1 MLLQGQAKFDF
12 EIAFDSRDLSFRQQF
27 AKVVAP
33 RCWQIQYAGIVPDIV
48 AVGPQDFLQI
58 DDFLSVFEYP
68 LLKHFVLL
76 KVDIV
81 SVVEF
86 GWEQVLLAARVLVK
100 WIFLNFYLRLV
111 RSDLNGGFGE
121 SGRD

>member
-1 MLLQGQAKFDF
+1 MLLPGQAKLDF
-12 EIAFDSRDLSFRQQF
+12 EIAFDSRDLSFRQQS

-33 RCWQIQYAGIVPDIV
+33 RRWQIQFAGIVPNIV

-58 DDFLSVFEYP
+58 DDFLSIFKYP

-76 KVDIV
+76 KVDVVSIV
-81 SVVEF
+81 EL
-86 GWEQVLLAARVLVK
+86 GWEQVLLAARMLVK

-111 RSDLNGGFGE
+111 RSDLNGRF
-121 SGRD
+121 